1 MIQFVRGLG
10 GVRGTGLVWSPKLI
24 NPGRI
29 SRQLIHISDWLPTL
43 LTAVGGDPSNLAIDG
58 VDMWR
63 ALNEDTIS
71 PRKMVLHNID
81 DIYGIAGITYGD
93 WKFIQGKRE
102 KKTDPLRHDDSW
114 IFSKIW
120 IEIRFF
126 AKGLP
131 ITANGTI
138 GTVRRGGIGR
148 TTPMRWWRA
157 QLVEQRPAW
166 ACPWPQGI

>member
-93 WKFIQGKRE
+93 WKFIQGK
-102 KKTDPLRHDDSW
+102 KKLIHFVTTTVGFFRKFELKFDS
-114 IFSKIW
+114 
-120 IEIRFF
+120 
-126 AKGLP
+126 LP
-131 ITANGTI
+131 R
-138 GTVRRGGIGR
+138 VY
-148 TTPMRWWRA
+148 
-157 QLVEQRPAW
+157 L
-166 ACPWPQGI
+166 